1 MFPRSHKF
9 QAQFSLLHRATK
21 IVAFKENYQ
30 QPVSKKIIC
39 KQQSW
44 RIPKWLIATSLAISK
59 QSHILHSLQA
69 PQRYLSCRPAGYKKN
84 LPVAWL
90 NHPKPVQVCQDR
102 CINGLD
108 QEKPVI
114 PTQKAYWTRTVV
126 LLSTLQGLLKYEIT
140 SPQVKSK
147 NDCSDPPSIW

>member
-1 MFPRSHKF
+1 
-9 QAQFSLLHRATK
+9 
-21 IVAFKENYQ
+21 VAFKENYQ
-30 QPVSKKIIC
+30 QPVNKKENC

-44 RIPKWLIATSLAISK
+44 WIPKWLIATSLAISK

-114 PTQKAYWTRTVV
+114 PTTKGILDKNCCLSCGQPFRDYSNMK
-126 LLSTLQGLLKYEIT
+126 LL
-140 SPQVKSK
+140 VFKSK
-147 NDCSDPPSIW
+147 VKMTVQTLLPYGRKKGLFGHIVAKSRKA

>member
-1 MFPRSHKF
+1 
-9 QAQFSLLHRATK
+9 
-21 IVAFKENYQ
+21 VAFKENYQ

-69 PQRYLSCRPAGYKKN
+69 PQRYLSCRPAGYKK
-84 LPVAWL
+84 
-90 NHPKPVQVCQDR
+90 KPSSGLAKPSQASTSLSRQMH
-102 CINGLD
+102 NGLD

-140 SPQVKSK
+140 SLQVKSK